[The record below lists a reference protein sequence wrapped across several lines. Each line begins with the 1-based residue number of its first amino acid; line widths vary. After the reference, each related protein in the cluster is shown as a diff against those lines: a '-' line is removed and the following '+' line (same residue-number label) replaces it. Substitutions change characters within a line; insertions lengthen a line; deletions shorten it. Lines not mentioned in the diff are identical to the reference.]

1 MRAINIL
8 KLLLQAFKLQSFKK
22 QCLFAFIIFILI
34 VWIALF
40 FSAYVI
46 WFVIQLIFKEIF
58 LRGLEW
64 YLIKFNVVDKDDLSD
79 DKTNNSINTQNF

>member
-1 MRAINIL
+1 MRALNIL

-46 WFVIQLIFKEIF
+46 WFAVQLIFKEVF

-64 YLIKFNVVDKDDLSD
+64 YLIKFNVVNKDDLSND
-79 DKTNNSINTQNF
+79 ESNNSINTQKF